1 MKTIKNLT
9 ADELRKSILQLAI
22 QGKLV
27 KQNPDDEPASELVK
41 RIYEEKNKLIAEGK
55 IKKDKNQSYI
65 FKGDDNYYYE
75 KIGNND
81 PVKLEE
87 LPFDIPENWTFI
99 KLESFTHSIGN
110 KNNQIQS
117 KDIKKSGKYPVV
129 SQSQNLIDGYHDD
142 NTKLIRIVEN
152 DPIILFGDHTRN
164 IKLINFSFIIG
175 ADGTK
180 LFKPIFVN
188 INYLFYCLTY
198 VSYKLRNRG
207 YARHYSLL
215 KSEYIPLPPLEE
227 QQRIVDKINS
237 FEPLLEKYDKIEKEL
252 SKLEQDF
259 PEKLKKSILQY
270 AIEGKLVKQDPN
282 DEPASVLLE
291 RIKQE
296 KERLIKE
303 GKIKQDKNESYI
315 YQGDDKNYYEKV
327 IKTDREINVCNHTFS
342 LPNNWCWCSL
352 SQLSKQITDGTHK
365 TPNYQQSGVPFLS
378 IANIS
383 SGIYDKKP
391 KYISRDEHLKLIKR
405 CKPELGDILLCRIG
419 TLGKPFVNNLN
430 FEYSIFVSLA
440 LIKMVNN
447 NLSDYIKIVL
457 DSPNTYSF
465 IDLVKVGGGTHT
477 FKINIEDLSTFP
489 IPLPP
494 IKEQSRIIKKVNFI
508 IDKIDNLMY

>member
-27 KQNPDDEPASELVK
+27 KQDPSDEPASELVK

-65 FKGDDNYYYE
+65 FKGDDNCYYE

-81 PVKLEE
+81 PVKLED

-142 NTKLIRIVEN
+142 NTKLIHIVEN

-198 VSYKLRNRG
+198 VAYKLRNRG

-237 FEPLLEKYDKIEKEL
+237 FEPLLEKYDKVEKEL
-252 SKLEQDF
+252 SKLEKEF
-259 PEKLKKSILQY
+259 SEKLKKSILQY

-291 RIKQE
+291 RIRQE

-303 GKIKQDKNESYI
+303 GKIKRDKNESYI
-315 YQGDDKNYYEKV
+315 YQGDDKNYYEHLPIIPQNWLYV
-327 IKTDREINVCNHTFS
+327 NLGNLGTLTRGNGIKRNETTQKGYPCVRYGELYTTYKTFFHKAISFTNLNLFNKSKKIKKNDIIMSLTGENKEDISKAVAYLGEDEIAMGGDMTCFSNHILEPLYLVYVLNS
-342 LPNNWCWCSL
+342 PY
-352 SQLSKQITDGTHK
+352 G
-365 TPNYQQSGVPFLS
+365 
-378 IANIS
+378 
-383 SGIYDKKP
+383 
-391 KYISRDEHLKLIKR
+391 ISRKR
-405 CKPELGDILLCRIG
+405 ELATGDIIVHMSNDKLS
-419 TLGKPFVNNLN
+419 
-430 FEYSIFVSLA
+430 SI
-440 LIKMVNN
+440 K
-447 NLSDYIKIVL
+447 
-457 DSPNTYSF
+457 
-465 IDLVKVGGGTHT
+465 
-477 FKINIEDLSTFP
+477 

-494 IKEQSRIIKKVNFI
+494 LYEQKRIVY
-508 IDKIDNLMY
+508 KIDFINRLLG